1 MSLTNTEQLALQ
13 NKYSN
18 RKQLLKELSDT
29 SRQKEKLVSTRDLI
43 QKQFDLQTLND
54 TNAVKPENYKL
65 LKPTWQFELDPEHM
79 ARHREITI
87 IGHQIKALEFEAA
100 LQKHQENI
108 DTVTKQ
114 VFDLTAQLDKVERE
128 ISELEKKKGE

>member
-18 RKQLLKELSDT
+18 LKQWTKELKDT
-29 SRQKEKLVSTRDLI
+29 TAQKDKLVSTRDLI
-43 QKQFDLQTLND
+43 QKQFDLQAEND
-54 TNAVKPENYKL
+54 KNAVKPENYKL

-100 LQKHQENI
+100 LQKHNENI
-108 DTVTKQ
+108 ETVTTQ
-114 VFDLTAQLDKVERE
+114 MNDLVARIDILEKE
-128 ISELEKKKGE
+128 IKELELKRD